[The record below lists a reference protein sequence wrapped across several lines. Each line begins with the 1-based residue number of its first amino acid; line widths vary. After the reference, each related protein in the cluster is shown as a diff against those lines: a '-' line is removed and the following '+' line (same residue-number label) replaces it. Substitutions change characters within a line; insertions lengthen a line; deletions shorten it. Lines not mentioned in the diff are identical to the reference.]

1 MITVDAQWMFT
12 SFVSAL
18 PLLFELLRKLVFLSN
33 MGHIQ
38 LLKCAYACTKFFD
51 VIHHLLTF
59 TLSSKEIGHV
69 EEQRF
74 SKTKRTDATKIYCLL
89 PEGAKCINPTW
100 NSTFFGQPR
109 NRGEDFFT
117 SPNTSQSKRPMY
129 PCFE

>member
-1 MITVDAQWMFT
+1 MSTVDAHWMFT

-74 SKTKRTDATKIYCLL
+74 SKTKRTDTTKIYCLL
-89 PEGAKCINPTW
+89 PEGVKCTNPTW
-100 NSTFFGQPR
+100 NSTIFGQPR
-109 NRGEDFFT
+109 NRAKI
-117 SPNTSQSKRPMY
+117 S
-129 PCFE
+129 

>member
-1 MITVDAQWMFT
+1 MITVDAHWMFT
-12 SFVSAL
+12 SFMSAL

-59 TLSSKEIGHV
+59 TLSSKEIEHV

-74 SKTKRTDATKIYCLL
+74 PKTKRTDATKIYYLF
-89 PEGAKCINPTW
+89 PEVAKCINPTW
-100 NSTFFGQPR
+100 SRTNFWST
-109 NRGEDFFT
+109 
-117 SPNTSQSKRPMY
+117 SKPG
-129 PCFE
+129 